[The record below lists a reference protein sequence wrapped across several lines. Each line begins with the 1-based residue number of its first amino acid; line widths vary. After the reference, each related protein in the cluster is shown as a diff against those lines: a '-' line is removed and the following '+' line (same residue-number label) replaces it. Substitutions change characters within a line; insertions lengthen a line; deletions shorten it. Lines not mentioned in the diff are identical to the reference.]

1 MTLKKVSEREREKL
15 NECQRYLNETNG
27 IYFQARKE
35 DVQITHT
42 NKKKLWIELWNE
54 CNGKLIILIE
64 LLSSCSR

>member
-42 NKKKLWIELWNE
+42 NKKKTMNRTMKWMQWKIDNFDWI
-54 CNGKLIILIE
+54 IV
-64 LLSSCSR
+64 